1 MTTTPVHTPVTEPR
15 PSGLRRDSVLVALGC
30 ALLSAAVAV
39 SSLRARTTNE
49 LDWSVFGVGLAA
61 TVGLLAV
68 GLAARVLVKDADAAR
83 NLTAWPL
90 SFGSVAAAIVV
101 GVYFEAP
108 ENYAYIAGAIVAAG
122 GVLGYVLA
130 PSAAPAL
137 TATGGLAL
145 LYGQAA
151 SDVLDTDTSGS
162 GLTSFVLAV
171 AAFVVVVTALA
182 WMLPPA
188 RIVVPVTAGAGAVVL
203 YAFVLPLGAIGLAL
217 GGGLGGSGLG
227 GGGGLDDDVY
237 VTLAASA
244 ALVVLWLVAGYL
256 SDHPGFKVLII
267 AITVTVVPSATLLL
281 AVEHPTWWALVLGG
295 VGGVVLVVVGL
306 AGLRSSGSSG
316 STGTSTTGSGSP
328 NTPPHGSPSP
338 PSTPPYGSSPGTPP
352 GGTPPPPSYL
362 GR

>member
-1 MTTTPVHTPVTEPR
+1 MTTTPEHTPVTVEAR
-15 PSGLRRDSVLVALGC
+15 PAGLRRDSVLVALGC
-30 ALLSAAVAV
+30 ALLVTAVAI

-49 LDWSVFGVGLAA
+49 LDWTVFGVGLAA

-68 GLAARVLVKDADAAR
+68 GLLARVAVKDAAAAR

-101 GVYFEAP
+101 GVYFDGP
-108 ENYAYIAGAIVAAG
+108 DNYAYIAGAIVAAG
-122 GVLGYVLA
+122 GVLGYALA
-130 PSAAPAL
+130 PSAAPAV

-188 RIVVPVTAGAGAVVL
+188 RIAVSVTAGAGAVVL

-217 GGGLGGSGLG
+217 SGGLGGQGLG
-227 GGGGLDDDVY
+227 GGGDLDDDVY

-256 SDHPGFKVLII
+256 SDHPGFKVLVV
-267 AITVTVVPSATLLL
+267 AITTTVVPSSTVLL
-281 AVEHPTWWALVLGG
+281 AVEHPTWWALVLG
-295 VGGVVLVVVGL
+295 VAGGLVLVAVALKSLG
-306 AGLRSSGSSG
+306 SSGSSD
-316 STGTSTTGSGSP
+316 TTTGSGS
-328 NTPPHGSPSP
+328 GSGS
-338 PSTPPYGSSPGTPP
+338 PSTPPYGSPSTPPYGTPPSTPP
-352 GGTPPPPSYL
+352 GGNPPPPDYL
-362 GR
+362 RR